1 MKGRPKGSKNII
13 FHKWSNEEKEYL
25 KEIVEGKSY
34 KEIQELMNEKFK
46 YKFTISQI
54 KGAIGRYKLNT
65 GLTGRFESG
74 HVPFNKGT
82 KGLTGANKTSF
93 KKGNKPINHRPVGSE
108 RVTVDGYIEIKVS
121 EPSKWR
127 LKHQVIYEQH
137 KGKVPK
143 GYTII
148 FADRNRQNF
157 DINNLIIVSRNELLV
172 MNKNKLIYEDKD
184 ITKTGLN
191 IAKVIIKTTERKKN
205 GI

>member
-1 MKGRPKGSKNII
+1 MRLKGSKNNI

-25 KEIVEGKSY
+25 QEIVEGKSY
-34 KEIQELMNEKFK
+34 KEIQELMNGKFK

-54 KGAIGRYKLNT
+54 KGAIGRYGLNT
-65 GLTGRFESG
+65 GLTGRFEKG
-74 HVPFNKGT
+74 NIPFNKGT
-82 KGLTGANKTSF
+82 KGLTSANKTSF

-108 RVTVDGYIEIKVS
+108 RVTVDGYIEIKVA
-121 EPSKWR
+121 EPNKWR
-127 LKHQVIYEQH
+127 LKHQVVYEKY

-148 FADRNRQNF
+148 FADKNRQNF
-157 DINNLIIVSRNELLV
+157 DMDNLIIVSRNELLV

-184 ITKTGLN
+184 ITKTGIN
-191 IAKVIIKTTERKKN
+191 IAKVIIKTTERKKD